1 MLWRNPNT
9 SAGPGASRTSILPK
23 LRPQVPSAGHFG
35 GDSWLKLHEAHVNT
49 VQTNQGP
56 ADVLLVGD
64 KAQNVLWRLDHGG
77 VEGLQPKAIAA
88 LDPLKLDSDPKVKV
102 LDLWPDFTNADGTIT
117 KDLFT
122 PDNSSQSSSRS
133 SSRWDSGNRM
143 RHSTRRSVTWD
154 MYRRADVPMPKNP
167 DWPTDAPRVAWHNGR
182 EIRGDAQRPLTPEAI
197 REIRHGYLANITFM
211 DAQIGKVLDE
221 LDRQQLTDSTVIVFC
236 SDHGFHLGEH
246 TLWAKISNFKLDA
259 RVPLLIATPK
269 MKSAGKTIARE
280 LYDLRANIQRGGAT
294 PWTNSNDSKRMGAN
308 E

>member
-1 MLWRNPNT
+1 
-9 SAGPGASRTSILPK
+9 
-23 LRPQVPSAGHFG
+23 
-35 GDSWLKLHEAHVNT
+35 
-49 VQTNQGP
+49 
-56 ADVLLVGD
+56 
-64 KAQNVLWRLDHGG
+64 
-77 VEGLQPKAIAA
+77 
-88 LDPLKLDSDPKVKV
+88 
-102 LDLWPDFTNADGTIT
+102 
-117 KDLFT
+117 
-122 PDNSSQSSSRS
+122 
-133 SSRWDSGNRM
+133 M

-182 EIRGDAQRPLTPEAI
+182 EIRGDAERPLTPEAI

-269 MKSAGKTIARE
+269 MKSAGKTTDSLAELLDLYPTLVELCNLPKAPGLDGVSLVPVLASPLESVRPAALSQHPRPAYYKGAPETMGYDGNAEVKTPNIDRLAAEGIRFHRTYANVPVCCPARAI
-280 LYDLRANIQRGGAT
+280 LMTGTYPHVDGMVANDLRLREEQVTIAEILAAAGY
-294 PWTNSNDSKRMGAN
+294 RMGFIGKWHLDGICAIRRMMPVVLQLKFPLFF
-308 E
+308 